1 MLVMWAAAGARWA
14 SCGHNS
20 WRVQARAGVSVAE
33 ATAADYAWFNDHW
46 LGEAFCITLVRG
58 LDEAEVLRRFGGEHS
73 PPRRL
78 TVAEV
83 GELWEPLPTRYLQ
96 LVLVATAD
104 GWVVAVEGNGFEG
117 WRPEVLR
124 ALSRD
129 TQAVSVFD
137 NSIEGY
143 FSYAADGA
151 LLVQFEL
158 LFPQR
163 RWGSQ
168 TDLLLPQMRA
178 VGLDPDWQQP
188 PHGELDTAA
197 LALAERVTGVHLDPS
212 ILDGPLLVAEIAP
225 LLEDPPAS
233 FSLDGEDAALA
244 AAVDQAAPGALR
256 QAAATAARQAVQLAR
271 LDHDPVVVEALAA
284 AEAGHARQV
293 DDHAPLGWRIR
304 SWARE
309 VRIAERVRSDP
320 SASLDA
326 QLREAHL
333 RRAAGLAVGPPL
345 KDPSPWLGP
354 GWQALM
360 LRWRAGQ
367 AVRAALFADPR
378 TALYATLEQLRYLPG
393 DPWMIIRAA
402 ALGVLWSGSSAGPP
416 GATDR

>member
-1 MLVMWAAAGARWA
+1 VAG
-14 SCGHNS
+14 
-20 WRVQARAGVSVAE
+20 

-58 LDEAEVLRRFGGEHS
+58 LGEAEVLRRFGAEDS

-83 GELWEPLPTRYLQ
+83 GELAEPLPARYLQ
-96 LVLVATAD
+96 LVLIATAD
-104 GWVVAVEGNGFEG
+104 GWSVAVENNGFEG

-124 ALSRD
+124 TLSRG

-158 LFPQR
+158 PFPQR
-163 RWGSQ
+163 RWGSRP
-168 TDLLLPQMRA
+168 DLLVPQMRA
-178 VGLDPDWQQP
+178 VGLDPDWHEP
-188 PHGELDTAA
+188 PPGELDTAA
-197 LALAERVTGVHLDPS
+197 LALAERVTGVHLDPDVLEGS
-212 ILDGPLLVAEIAP
+212 LLVAEIVP
-225 LLEDPPAS
+225 LLDDPPAS
-233 FSLDGEDAALA
+233 FSLDGEDAELA
-244 AAVDQAAPGALR
+244 AAVDQAAPGVR
-256 QAAATAARQAVQLAR
+256 RRAAVTAARQAVQLAQ
-271 LDHDPVVVEALAA
+271 LDHDPVVMEALAA

-304 SWARE
+304 TWTRE
-309 VRIAERVRSDP
+309 VKIAEGVRSDP
-320 SASLDA
+320 LVSLEA
-326 QLREAHL
+326 QQREASL
-333 RRAAGLAVGPPL
+333 RRAAGLVERPL
-345 KDPSPWLGP
+345 TDLSPWLGP

-393 DPWMIIRAA
+393 DPWIAIRAA
-402 ALGVLWSGSSAGPP
+402 ALRVLWSGSAASSPD
-416 GATDR
+416 ATDR

>member
-1 MLVMWAAAGARWA
+1 VT
-14 SCGHNS
+14 
-20 WRVQARAGVSVAE
+20 E

-46 LGEAFCITLVRG
+46 LHETFCIALMRG
-58 LDEAEVLRRFGGEHS
+58 LDEVEALRRFGGERS
-73 PPRRL
+73 QPRRL

-83 GELWEPLPTRYLQ
+83 GELLESLPARYLQ
-96 LVLVATAD
+96 LVLATMAD
-104 GWVVAVEGNGFEG
+104 GWLVAVERNGFEG

-124 ALSRD
+124 ALSRG

-168 TDLLLPQMRA
+168 PDLLVSQMRA
-178 VGLDPDWQQP
+178 VGLDPDRHEP
-188 PHGELDTAA
+188 PPGGLDTAA

-212 ILDGPLLVAEIAP
+212 LLEGPLLAAEIAP
-225 LLEDPPAS
+225 LLDDPPAS
-233 FSLDGEDAALA
+233 FSLDGEDAELA
-244 AAVDQAAPGALR
+244 AAVDQAAPAVLR
-256 QAAATAARQAVQLAR
+256 QAAATVARQAVQLAR
-271 LDHDPVVVEALAA
+271 LEHDPVVGEALAA
-284 AEAGHARQV
+284 AEAGQDRQV
-293 DDHAPLGWRIR
+293 DDHSPLGWRIR

-320 SASLDA
+320 SASLEA
-326 QLREAHL
+326 QQREASL
-333 RRAAGLAVGPPL
+333 RSAAGLAERSLPDL
-345 KDPSPWLGP
+345 SPWLGP
-354 GWQALM
+354 GWQALT
-360 LRWRAGQ
+360 LRWRAGH

-393 DPWMIIRAA
+393 DPWPAIRAA
-402 ALGVLWSGSSAGPP
+402 ALTVLRSGTTDPP
-416 GATDR
+416 DAVDR

>member
-1 MLVMWAAAGARWA
+1 
-14 SCGHNS
+14 
-20 WRVQARAGVSVAE
+20 VAE

-58 LDEAEVLRRFGGEHS
+58 LGEAEVLRRFGGEHS

-78 TVAEV
+78 TVTQV
-83 GELWEPLPTRYLQ
+83 GELSEPLPVRYLQ

-104 GWVVAVEGNGFEG
+104 GWSVAVEANGFEG
-117 WRPEVLR
+117 WRQEVLR
-124 ALSRD
+124 ALSRGS
-129 TQAVSVFD
+129 QAVSVFD
-137 NSIEGY
+137 NSMEAY
-143 FSYAADGA
+143 FSYAADGR

-168 TDLLLPQMRA
+168 PDLLLPQMRA
-178 VGLDPDWQQP
+178 VGLDPDWHEP

-212 ILDGPLLVAEIAP
+212 LLDGPQLVAEIAP
-225 LLEDPPAS
+225 LLDDPPVS
-233 FSLDGEDAALA
+233 FFLDGEDAELA
-244 AAVDQAAPGALR
+244 AAVDRAAPSVLR
-256 QAAATAARQAVQLAR
+256 RAAATAARQAVQLAQ

-284 AEAGHARQV
+284 AEAGQARPV
-293 DDHAPLGWRIR
+293 DDHSPLGWRIR
-304 SWARE
+304 SWTRE
-309 VRIAERVRSDP
+309 VRIAEQVRNDP
-320 SASLDA
+320 SASLEA
-326 QLREAHL
+326 QLREANL
-333 RRAAGLAVGPPL
+333 RRAAGLAERPL

-354 GWQALM
+354 GWQALV

-367 AVRAALFADPR
+367 AVRAALYADSR

-402 ALGVLWSGSSAGPP
+402 ALGVLWSGSAAGPP